1 MKATIEF
8 NLPEDN
14 CSHIIAVNALGFA
27 LTCWDMEAELRNW
40 LKYGHK
46 FDTPND
52 AISAIREKLHEILDV
67 RGVNL
72 DMIE

>member
-14 CSHIIAVNALGFA
+14 RSHIIAVNALGFA
-27 LTCWDMEAELRNW
+27 LACWDMEAELRNW

-46 FDTPND
+46 FDTPDD
-52 AISAIREKLHEILDV
+52 AISTMRENLHEFLDI

>member
-8 NLPEDN
+8 DLPEDN

-27 LTCWDMEAELRNW
+27 LACWDMDMELRNW
-40 LKYGHK
+40 LKNGHE
-46 FDTPND
+46 FDSPD
-52 AISAIREKLHEILDV
+52 EAISAMRENLQEFLDI